1 MTREKIVAALRE
13 HAEWAAGNEWETP
26 ITLGDDLSAAADLIE
41 NQQREIEA
49 LRQANE
55 GSDPSAASGGYSEVS
70 EWPRSKFQASAVRQR
85 GNFGHRNR
93 NVMPYDN
100 PSVGVAD
107 SSLYTREPGADVG
120 IGPYEETIDSADVG
134 GGVPDAPDGDEIC
147 RAALETFGERAQM
160 GMAVEEMSE
169 LTKELCKRLRGR
181 DNLEAIAEEIADVQ
195 IMLRQLV
202 ILFDCKEVV
211 DKYRRYKLERL
222 ARRVEEAKQ

>member
-55 GSDPSAASGGYSEVS
+55 GLRFHLAALHGSGGH
-70 EWPRSKFQASAVRQR
+70 PD
-85 GNFGHRNR
+85 
-93 NVMPYDN
+93 P
-100 PSVGVAD
+100 VGPKGQMAACPICGGMCD
-107 SSLYTREPGADVG
+107 WAP
-120 IGPYEETIDSADVG
+120 ETDISTCRVCGCTNGTAQKSVG
-134 GGVPDAPDGDEIC
+134 GGVPDTPGGDEIC

-169 LTKELCKRLRGR
+169 LVKELCKRLRGR

>member
-1 MTREKIVAALRE
+1 MTHEKIVAALRE

-55 GSDPSAASGGYSEVS
+55 GLRFNLAALHGSGGH
-70 EWPRSKFQASAVRQR
+70 PD
-85 GNFGHRNR
+85 
-93 NVMPYDN
+93 P
-100 PSVGVAD
+100 VGPKGQMAECPICGGMCD
-107 SSLYTREPGADVG
+107 WAP
-120 IGPYEETIDSADVG
+120 ETDISTCRVCGCTNGTAQKSVG
-134 GGVPDAPDGDEIC
+134 GGVPDTPDGDEIC

-169 LTKELCKRLRGR
+169 LVKELCKRLRGR